1 MGKTQNNLDLPV
13 YLFHQGNNSKAYE
26 IMGSH
31 KVPGTDQV
39 VFRVW
44 APHATAVSVVGDFN
58 DWDPYNLRME
68 KISDGI
74 WEATAPDGAIEE
86 YSAYKYAIEA
96 RDGRT
101 IMKADPYGY
110 HMETR
115 PGTAS
120 KFYDIDDCY
129 TWNDDEWLEHR
140 ASTRIYDMPV
150 NIYEVHAGS
159 WKVYE
164 DGNLYSYRALAD
176 ELVPYVADKIGRAH
190 V

>member
-31 KVPGTDQV
+31 KVPGTGKV

-74 WEATAPDGAIEE
+74 WEATAPDGVIEE
-86 YSAYKYAIEA
+86 YTAYKYAIEA

-101 IMKADPYGY
+101 VMKADPYGY

-120 KFYDIDDCY
+120 KFYDIDHCY
-129 TWNDDEWLEHR
+129 TWNDDEWLAHR

-150 NIYEVHAGS
+150 NIYEVHAG
-159 WKVYE
+159 
-164 DGNLYSYRALAD
+164 
-176 ELVPYVADKIGRAH
+176 
-190 V
+190 